1 MKILKFVTAILFITL
16 SIGINVN
23 ADEPIS
29 VEKVSA
35 DEVLIDESI
44 LIKDDFSWSFLPF
57 CHRVEQET
65 IGIGYFIPTEI
76 YKVSHGNQIGQV
88 NRVSLAKYSISTEEL
103 LQKIEEKYQNYCK
116 YRKDSYALFLVDAA
130 AQVEM
135 LIRLDLGEYDHWL
148 FLKNGGSVYGIYG
161 GVSTDVW
168 QDFLEE
174 FLTESHVKVNG
185 VAVKS
190 AVYELDESYVNTG
203 SRKKIFIY
211 DNFIYRL
218 SDSSAMLNYVPD
230 REGFE
235 LSCRDKDYL
244 YGEGHVLSSISM
256 KIVDNLPKYETEEE
270 MLAYFQEKYPQMDY
284 YAVHPVEFKNIY
296 GDRKKYLYKNAY
308 RYVKSG
314 DTYYIYYNKKGD
326 TYEITYQ
333 GVERALWSLRSD
345 AGYDYNEIFTWTKDE
360 EGTIIQGNLVTED
373 YYLEKNVDG
382 DTAFVFCIRRN
393 EEIVKETEIGEQ
405 AYIIEIYRKGEEEPF
420 QIINEA
426 SAQWNPFSFEDF
438 NVDGYS
444 DLFID
449 YYYGANGGTAFH
461 YVWSPS
467 KEKFVKISEDLEY
480 YGFYYM
486 DPLTRRLYM
495 HHHGSAVSGTETT
508 YHWINE
514 TDYEVV
520 KYFFHDEV
528 WPRVGDE
535 DYIEV
540 IIREFKD
547 NKEKILTEY
556 IYTMDEYDADMNLL
570 WDSYYA
576 DFVWEKEV
584 KNHDTGEKYILR
596 YAQDYQRD
604 DNGEIL
610 PDECI
615 DELYIYD
622 DETRIL
628 NCFENESDSSYS
640 QIIWQDGNQDG
651 EEELIIKYEDGTSIT
666 YTWEQLLSERR
677 VDYETR

>member
-1 MKILKFVTAILFITL
+1 MKILKLVTVILFITL
-16 SIGINVN
+16 SIEIKVN
-23 ADEPIS
+23 AYAPLS

-35 DEVLIDESI
+35 DEVSIDEVI
-44 LIKDDFSWSFLPF
+44 QIKDNLGWSFLPF
-57 CHRVEQET
+57 CHCVEQET
-65 IGIGYFIPTEI
+65 SGIGYFIPTDI
-76 YKVSHGNQIGQV
+76 YKVSRGNQIAQV
-88 NRVSLAKYSISTEEL
+88 DKISLSKYSISGEDL

-116 YRKDSYALFLVDAA
+116 YNNNSYALFLVDAA
-130 AQVEM
+130 AKVDM

-148 FLKNGGSVYGIYG
+148 FMKNGDNVYQLYG
-161 GVSTDVW
+161 NVSTDVW

-174 FLTESHVKVNG
+174 FLTDGHVKING

-190 AVYELDESYVNTG
+190 TIYELDESYISNG
-203 SRKKIFIY
+203 SREKIFTY
-211 DNFIYRL
+211 DSFSY
-218 SDSSAMLNYVPD
+218 SFWGSSVLLDYNSNE
-230 REGFE
+230 EGFE
-235 LSCRDKDYL
+235 LSCLDIDYIEG
-244 YGEGHVLSSISM
+244 GENALSTISL
-256 KIVDNLPKYETEEE
+256 KITEHLPDYETEEE
-270 MLAYFQEKYPQMDY
+270 MLAYFQEKYPQMDS
-284 YAVHPVEFKNIY
+284 YAVHPIEFKDIY
-296 GDRKKYLYKNAY
+296 GDRKKYLFENTY
-308 RYVKSG
+308 RYVKTG
-314 DTYYIYYNKKGD
+314 DTYYIYYTQNGV
-326 TYEITYQ
+326 TFEIVYQ
-333 GVERALWSLRSD
+333 GVGRALWSLRSN
-345 AGYDYNEIFTWTKDE
+345 AGYDYNEIFTWMKYED
-360 EGTIIQGNLVTED
+360 GTIIQGNLVTEE

-382 DTAFVFCIRRN
+382 DVPFSFHIKRN
-393 EEIVKETEIGEQ
+393 KDIEKDTEIGET
-405 AYIIEIYRKGEEEPF
+405 AYIIEIYKKGEPEPF

-467 KEKFVKISEDLEY
+467 REKFVKISDELEY
-480 YGFYYM
+480 YGFYYV
-486 DPLTRRLYM
+486 DPLTRRMYM
-495 HHHGSAVSGTETT
+495 HHHGSAVSGSETT

-520 KYFFHDEV
+520 KYFSHDEV
-528 WPRVGDE
+528 WPRVDDE

-540 IIREFKD
+540 IIKEFQD

-556 IYTMDEYDADMNLL
+556 IYTMDEYDADMSLL

-576 DFVWEKEV
+576 DFIWEKEV
-584 KNHDTGEKYILR
+584 KNPITGEKYILR
-596 YAQDYQRD
+596 YAQDYKRD

-622 DETRIL
+622 LETRIL
-628 NCFENESDSSYS
+628 NRFKNESASPYS
-640 QIIWQDGNQDG
+640 RLIWQDENQDG
-651 EEELIIKYEDGTSIT
+651 EEELIINYEDGTSVT